1 MPNWVLTTAYSI
13 HMLATVVW
21 IGGLTFQAVFLLPAI
36 QSRLETPQQLRLMA
50 ALRRRFTPLAW
61 LSLAL
66 LTATGLT
73 QMVAHPSYEG
83 MLSIGNRWSMAIFAK
98 HLAIL
103 LMVAAASYQSLSLHP
118 AYERLLLRQSRTEGT
133 DINADKLDRS
143 AQRYLWI
150 NLGLSALVLILTAV
164 ARTA

>member
-1 MPNWVLTTAYSI
+1 MPNWVLTTSYAI

-21 IGGLTFQAVFLLPAI
+21 IGGLVFQAVFLLPAT
-36 QSRLETPQQLRLMA
+36 QSRLDTPQQLRLMI

-73 QMVAHPSYEG
+73 QMAAHPSYEG
-83 MLSIGNRWSMAIFAK
+83 VLAIGDRWSAAILAK
-98 HLAIL
+98 HAAII
-103 LMVAAASYQSLSLHP
+103 LMVGVTAYQSLSLHP
-118 AYERLLLRQSRTEGT
+118 AYERLLLRQTRTEGT
-133 DINADKLDRS
+133 DINTDELDRS